1 MLRVPP
7 FRGDQVAAGVVVLTA
22 LVLLLQVRM
31 GWPPG
36 GELAVAAAATA
47 GVGLLVAG
55 CPREPRPYVSAI
67 VVSALVLLAVALLR
81 LGDVFGADA
90 RLGGLGGLTWKL
102 VLLGLAGAALART
115 YDAAAATLVA
125 ALALAFVPLTFFG
138 WLAEPSAGVQRLL
151 LLLMAIGLALAA
163 VSRRDRRPAHA
174 AQLANA
180 GGLALAAIAAGPL
193 VQQVALAVV
202 RAGGSSRA
210 DAQAFVCGF
219 GNSAILQELGR
230 TGCAHSIGRI
240 AWGWGIPLLIGG
252 FGLLA
257 YGAVDRQRGP
267 VLVGLLVLAGF
278 VAAAS
283 GFGRESL
290 LGWPIVL
297 AATSAFM
304 LVVGLRPTT
313 PAPPEPALGDE
324 PPPVLPFS
332 GPRRTDRR

>member
-7 FRGDQVAAGVVVLTA
+7 FRGDQVAAGVVVLTV

-31 GWPPG
+31 GWPDG
-36 GELAVAAAATA
+36 GAFALAAVATA
-47 GVGLLVAG
+47 GVGVLVAG

-67 VVSALVLLAVALLR
+67 VVSALVLLAVTLLR
-81 LGDVFGADA
+81 LGDLLGAGGV
-90 RLGGLGGLTWKL
+90 LGGAGGMTWKL
-102 VLLGLAGAALART
+102 TVLGLAGAGLARA

-125 ALALAFVPLTFFG
+125 ALALAFVPLAFVG
-138 WLAEPSAGVQRLL
+138 WLADPSAGVQRLL
-151 LLLMAIGLALAA
+151 LLLMAVGLALAA
-163 VSRRDRRPAHA
+163 VTRRDRRPEHA

-180 GGLALAAIAAGPL
+180 GGLALAAIAVGPL
-193 VQQVALAVV
+193 VQQVALVLG
-202 RAGGSSRA
+202 RAGGASRA

-219 GNSAILQELGR
+219 GNSAAVQELGR
-230 TGCAHSIGRI
+230 VGCGSSLGRI
-240 AWGWGIPLLIGG
+240 AWGWGLPLLVGG

-278 VAAAS
+278 VASAS
-283 GFGRESL
+283 GVGRGSL

-297 AATSAFM
+297 AVAAAFM

-324 PPPVLPFS
+324 PPPVLPLS
-332 GPRRTDRR
+332 GPRRTDPR